1 MRVHATG
8 FAVALLASASGVAA
22 GNTRT
27 ATADNEPP
35 PIVVE
40 RRGSGVLAET
50 WRHDG
55 PGFAAHGPDDEGV
68 AATPEREV
76 LRALSAAER
85 IEFVALAAPPPG
97 ERFSACRGDCI
108 ADLPVLARIPAV
120 LPDERALARDVL
132 GGWLPEPGGLSSS
145 CGARWHHALAF
156 RADGHDWDVLFSYVC
171 SQYRIRRDGVDLVTA
186 EASAPG
192 PAAGFNALMASD
204 VGLRFDPAPGHGW
217 TLID

>member
-1 MRVHATG
+1 MRVTVLALGLVLLLPCATR
-8 FAVALLASASGVAA
+8 AA
-22 GNTRT
+22 GDP
-27 ATADNEPP
+27 AK

-40 RRGSGVLAET
+40 RRGSGAIAET

-55 PGFAAHGPDDEGV
+55 AGFAAHGPDDEGV

-76 LRALSAAER
+76 LRALSAADR
-85 IEFVALAAPPPG
+85 IEFVALAPPPAG
-97 ERFSACRGDCI
+97 EAFSTCRGDCI
-108 ADLPVLARIPAV
+108 AGLPVLARIPAT

-132 GGWLPEPGGLSSS
+132 AGWLPQPGDVSSA

-156 RADGHDWDVLFSYVC
+156 RAEGHDWDVLLSYRC

-186 EASAPG
+186 EASVPG
-192 PAAGFNALMASD
+192 PANGFNALMADD
-204 VGLRFDPAPGHGW
+204 VGLRFDPAPERGW